1 MWIAVDRDSM
11 TGIRLVLLELY
22 YEFVRFEI
30 QKLMDELIILELRT
44 ERKILLIVLER
55 LSWKDF

>member
-1 MWIAVDRDSM
+1 MDRDS
-11 TGIRLVLLELY
+11 IRLVLLELY